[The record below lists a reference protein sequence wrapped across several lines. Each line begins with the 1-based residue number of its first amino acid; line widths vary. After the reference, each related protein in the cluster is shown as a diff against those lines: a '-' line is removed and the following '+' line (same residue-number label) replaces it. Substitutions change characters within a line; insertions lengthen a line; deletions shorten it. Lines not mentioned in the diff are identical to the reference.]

1 MSSYQYFKF
10 IFKIIFIRKHI
21 INTWV
26 DNFLERET
34 IIKKNSHSSKIKN
47 SKIKTMR
54 TNFFTKHN

>member
-26 DNFLERET
+26 NNFLEMER
-34 IIKKNSHSSKIKN
+34 IIKKNSHSYKIKN
-47 SKIKTMR
+47 SKIKTMK
-54 TNFFTKHN
+54 TKFFTKNN